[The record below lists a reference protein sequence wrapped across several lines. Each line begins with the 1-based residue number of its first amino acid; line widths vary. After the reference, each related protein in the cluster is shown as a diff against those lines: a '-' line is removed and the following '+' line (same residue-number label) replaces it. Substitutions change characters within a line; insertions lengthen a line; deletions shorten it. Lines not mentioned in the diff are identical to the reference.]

1 MKSVLGAVLA
11 LLASGAPAL
20 AAPQGLELRFCP
32 SAQVRTYPLESR
44 RAIEGL
50 LLQNVAVI
58 NRGAAPV
65 SLDAISIELLRGGE
79 TVDARTLDG
88 SDIARIADRGAKY
101 QAAGLVAAVP
111 FQFCGTDMIG
121 AGVKLAGPSL
131 ATGEAM
137 LVMQQA
143 FAFQGARDT
152 LRVRVEAIS
161 NGKPVEATAT
171 IPIVT
176 GLSKNTYR
184 FPLRGIWYAGVGP
197 TFHTGHR
204 WALPEEFAFDIAK
217 LDAGGRTYRN
227 DGTKFP
233 DYYAYGAE
241 VLAAADGRV
250 IAAENAQEE
259 NPDMMRKPGET
270 QDAYAARVQQN
281 QAGLLAKGT
290 SGIAGNYVMID
301 HGTGE
306 YTLYAHMQPGSVRV
320 HPGDQVKAG
329 DVIGRLGSSGNSTEP
344 HLHFQLCDRPD
355 PLMCAGIPITF
366 SGIEIPWA
374 DYPRPLQSGDVV
386 VAQ

>member
-1 MKSVLGAVLA
+1 V
-11 LLASGAPAL
+11 
-20 AAPQGLELRFCP
+20 
-32 SAQVRTYPLESR
+32 
-44 RAIEGL
+44 
-50 LLQNVAVI
+50 
-58 NRGAAPV
+58 
-65 SLDAISIELLRGGE
+65 
-79 TVDARTLDG
+79 
-88 SDIARIADRGAKY
+88 
-101 QAAGLVAAVP
+101 
-111 FQFCGTDMIG
+111 
-121 AGVKLAGPSL
+121 
-131 ATGEAM
+131 
-137 LVMQQA
+137 
-143 FAFQGARDT
+143 
-152 LRVRVEAIS
+152 
-161 NGKPVEATAT
+161 
-171 IPIVT
+171 
-176 GLSKNTYR
+176 
-184 FPLRGIWYAGVGP
+184 
-197 TFHTGHR
+197 
-204 WALPEEFAFDIAK
+204 FAFDIAK